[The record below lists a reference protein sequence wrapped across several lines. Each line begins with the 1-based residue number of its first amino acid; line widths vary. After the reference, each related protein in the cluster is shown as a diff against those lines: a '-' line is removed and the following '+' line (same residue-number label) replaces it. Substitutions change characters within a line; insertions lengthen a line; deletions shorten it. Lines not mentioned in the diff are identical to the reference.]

1 MHRSVTG
8 SLTAVVLLCAATFAS
23 ADGDP
28 QRGEELYLAHGCYAC
43 HGYDG
48 IGRRPLAND
57 ASPYMADETVFI
69 TYLRLG
75 GDSNPSLPSNAMPS
89 YDSAVINDED
99 GSDLY
104 AYVKTLVDDPPELQD
119 IRVFTQI
126 LERAR
131 EAGDARSEDDRD

>member
-8 SLTAVVLLCAATFAS
+8 SLAAAVLLCAATFAS

-69 TYLRLG
+69 TYLRLR
-75 GDSNPSLPSNAMPS
+75 GDSNPSLPSNAMPGYS
-89 YDSAVINDED
+89 SDVINDNE
-99 GSDLY
+99 GADLF
-104 AYVKTLVDDPPELQD
+104 AYVKTLMDDPPEIRD
-119 IRVFTQI
+119 IPVFMQI
-126 LERAR
+126 LDRAE